1 MIAIA
6 ALIGILLIGL
16 LAGADLFLDQYNPDE
31 LSKMG
36 IEHK

>member
-1 MIAIA
+1 MLIIA
-6 ALIGILLIGL
+6 ALIVLLLIGL
-16 LAGADLFLDQYNPDE
+16 MAGADLFLDQFNADE

>member
-1 MIAIA
+1 MYVIA

-16 LAGADLFLDQYNPDE
+16 LAGANLAVDQYNADE